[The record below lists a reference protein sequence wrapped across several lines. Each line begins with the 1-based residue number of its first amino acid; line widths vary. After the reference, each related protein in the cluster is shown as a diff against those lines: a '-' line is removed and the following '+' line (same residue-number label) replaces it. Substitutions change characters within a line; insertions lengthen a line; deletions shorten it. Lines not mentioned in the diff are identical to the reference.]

1 MFLEGNFESG
11 VGLEGEVERLRG
23 LEGALAGDLERLGG
37 GFVGV
42 ERAMQ
47 RARRT
52 ATADAMYL
60 VRRKPTLVD

>member
-1 MFLEGNFESG
+1 MEGDLERGA
-11 VGLEGEVERLRG
+11 GLEGEVERLCG
-23 LEGALAGDLERLGG
+23 VEGALAGDLERLGG

-52 ATADAMYL
+52 ATADAIEI
-60 VRRKPTLVD
+60 RRKPTLVD